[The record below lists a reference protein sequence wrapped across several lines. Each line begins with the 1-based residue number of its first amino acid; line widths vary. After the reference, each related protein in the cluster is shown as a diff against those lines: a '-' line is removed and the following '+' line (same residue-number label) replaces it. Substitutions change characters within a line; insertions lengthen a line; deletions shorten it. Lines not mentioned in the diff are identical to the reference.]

1 MYLKDSK
8 TVVVKIGSSLLIDKD
23 QKIRVKWLSEFA
35 KDIKNLK
42 NLKKNI
48 IIVSSGAIALGCKKL
63 KLSKFRSAKNNGV
76 INAINEIPY
85 PSNPRIAIFLLPYL
99 SLVLPQNALVVAH
112 AKADIAKIEEVCIS
126 LKPKSLARGGT
137 RTKTND

>member
-23 QKIRVKWLSEFA
+23 KKIRVKWLSEFA

-63 KLSKFRSAKNNGV
+63 KLSKKNLKLDKSQAVASIGQIELMNLFKEFFG
-76 INAINEIPY
+76 PKKL
-85 PSNPRIAIFLLPYL
+85 IFHKY
-99 SLVLPQNALVVAH
+99 
-112 AKADIAKIEEVCIS
+112 C
-126 LKPKSLARGGT
+126 
-137 RTKTND
+137 

>member
-23 QKIRVKWLSEFA
+23 KKIRVKWLSEFA

-48 IIVSSGAIALGCKKL
+48 IIVSSGAIAVSYTHLT
-63 KLSKFRSAKNNGV
+63 
-76 INAINEIPY
+76 
-85 PSNPRIAIFLLPYL
+85 LP
-99 SLVLPQNALVVAH
+99 
-112 AKADIAKIEEVCIS
+112 
-126 LKPKSLARGGT
+126 
-137 RTKTND
+137 TKG